1 MANLDLA
8 DRDPNKINSELV
20 KFINVLIQELKLK
33 NYDFRIF
40 EGYRSNARQDYLFK
54 VKKTTS
60 LKGGQSKHNK
70 LPSEAVSLVQYIKGN
85 PTWGGFI
92 LTEEF
97 KKIVNGLLL
106 KYPKIEWGGNWKNKI
121 PYQFEL
127 KSNLSNILPVPIAP
141 VIVNPP
147 QVNPLKPI
155 PSAIVPPPKIIVPVV
170 SPVRPPEQ
178 PTVIPVKIDP
188 PKIDSPKI
196 ITAVQVSQGPLVPAS
211 IKTEIDNSTIIVL
224 GLMAVAYLFFRK

>member
-1 MANLDLA
+1 MANLDA
-8 DRDPNKINSELV
+8 VDKDPSKINSELV
-20 KFINVLIQELKLK
+20 KFLNILISELKLK
-33 NYDFRIF
+33 NYDFRLF
-40 EGYRSNARQDYLFK
+40 EGYRSNERQDYLYN

-70 LPSEAVSLVQYIKGN
+70 IPSEAVSIVQYIKGQ

-97 KKIVNGLLL
+97 KRIVNNILL
-106 KYPKIEWGGNWKNKI
+106 KYPRIEWGGNWKNRV

-127 KSNLSNILPVPIAP
+127 KSSISNILPIPITP

-147 QVNPLKPI
+147 QVNPFKPT
-155 PSAIVPPPKIIVPVV
+155 PSAIVPPPKVITPVL

-178 PTVIPVKIDP
+178 PTISPVKIEP
-188 PKIDSPKI
+188 PKVSIP
-196 ITAVQVSQGPLVPAS
+196 QVKLIPAS
-211 IKTEIDNSTIIVL
+211 VKMEVDNSSIIIL
-224 GLMAVAYLFFRK
+224 GVMAVAFLYFKK